1 MITKMKKLTFLI
13 YHKDYECFLQSV
25 RDLGVVHVAEKAQGT
40 AENAE
45 LQESIRL
52 SDRYASTIK
61 FLQGFNAELQEQ
73 EGDVARGEKGLEEVE
88 ALQLEKTQLQH
99 QLQVCDKER
108 AALEVWGDFDPAS
121 VMRLQE
127 VGYQVNFYICSEK
140 NFNEEWLDTYYA
152 TEINRIG
159 SRIYFITITK
169 EGSLPELEV
178 ESVKL
183 PVMSLSRLAARCES
197 LEQQMKSVDGR
208 FYLYYSMAHSSRMSV
223 AVCNTPAGHY
233 EYYGDVKTSDGRI
246 YGIDKGDM
254 LQFDPGV
261 FADDDGRVYLYSG
274 FCPNK
279 TEDEHGR
286 IMAGAH
292 VCRLSDD
299 MITMKD
305 LPHVIFPRDFK
316 CPEEAGFFEASSM
329 RKFGRKYYFIYSARA
344 NGLHY
349 CISDYP
355 DRDFVYGGRLH
366 ASSDV
371 GLRGYTPS
379 DTAYPNGN
387 THGSIIQLNESFYI
401 FDHRFTNACSYCR
414 QGVAEKIEMDENGFF
429 KAAEATSC
437 GLNGGPL
444 DGEGTYPSYIVCFL
458 KNIKLEKDA
467 SKEERL
473 SKNAYVTQDGGD
485 RESGEDAYIANM
497 QDGCIAGFKYFNMKK
512 GHNKIAISVRGNA
525 VGTIKIT
532 TDSDYSGKNI
542 EDYPIAGQALLSIES
557 HDWKETVVD
566 IDIETGINPV
576 YFIFEG
582 RGKFD
587 IKNFTII

>member
-1 MITKMKKLTFLI
+1 MNKKNNKQIFNPYLPSYEYIPDGEPHIFGDRLYI
-13 YHKDYECFLQSV
+13 YGSHDRFGGSDYC
-25 RDLGVVHVAEKAQGT
+25 
-40 AENAE
+40 ENDYVCWSAPVDD
-45 LQESIRL
+45 L
-52 SDRYASTIK
+52 SDWH
-61 FLQGFNAELQEQ
+61 F
-73 EGDVARGEKGLEEVE
+73 EGEIYNRKQHPYREERMLLFAPDVVKG
-88 ALQLEKTQLQH
+88 A
-99 QLQVCDKER
+99 
-108 AALEVWGDFDPAS
+108 
-121 VMRLQE
+121 
-127 VGYQVNFYICSEK
+127 
-140 NFNEEWLDTYYA
+140 
-152 TEINRIG
+152 
-159 SRIYFITITK
+159 
-169 EGSLPELEV
+169 
-178 ESVKL
+178 
-183 PVMSLSRLAARCES
+183 
-197 LEQQMKSVDGR
+197 DGR

-261 FADDDGRVYLYSG
+261 FADDDGSVYLYSG

-299 MITMKD
+299 MITMKA

-444 DGEGTYPSYIVCFL
+444 DGEGMYPSYIVCFL

-467 SKEERL
+467 SKEEKL

-497 QDGCIAGFKYFNMKK
+497 QDGCMAGFKYFNMKK

-542 EDYPIAGQALLSIES
+542 EDYSIAGQALLSIES

>member
-1 MITKMKKLTFLI
+1 MNTRKNKQIFNPYLPSYEYIPDGEPHIFGDRLYI
-13 YHKDYECFLQSV
+13 YGSHDRFGGSDYC
-25 RDLGVVHVAEKAQGT
+25 
-40 AENAE
+40 ENDYVCWSAPVDD
-45 LQESIRL
+45 L
-52 SDRYASTIK
+52 SDWH
-61 FLQGFNAELQEQ
+61 F
-73 EGDVARGEKGLEEVE
+73 EGEIYNRKQHPYMEERMLLFAPDVVKG
-88 ALQLEKTQLQH
+88 A
-99 QLQVCDKER
+99 
-108 AALEVWGDFDPAS
+108 
-121 VMRLQE
+121 
-127 VGYQVNFYICSEK
+127 
-140 NFNEEWLDTYYA
+140 
-152 TEINRIG
+152 
-159 SRIYFITITK
+159 
-169 EGSLPELEV
+169 
-178 ESVKL
+178 
-183 PVMSLSRLAARCES
+183 
-197 LEQQMKSVDGR
+197 DGR

-261 FADDDGRVYLYSG
+261 FADDDGNVYLYSG

-444 DGEGTYPSYIVCFL
+444 DGEGMYP
-458 KNIKLEKDA
+458 
-467 SKEERL
+467 
-473 SKNAYVTQDGGD
+473 
-485 RESGEDAYIANM
+485 
-497 QDGCIAGFKYFNMKK
+497 
-512 GHNKIAISVRGNA
+512 
-525 VGTIKIT
+525 
-532 TDSDYSGKNI
+532 
-542 EDYPIAGQALLSIES
+542 
-557 HDWKETVVD
+557 
-566 IDIETGINPV
+566 
-576 YFIFEG
+576 
-582 RGKFD
+582 
-587 IKNFTII
+587 

>member
-1 MITKMKKLTFLI
+1 MNKKNNKQIFNPYLPSYEYIPDGEPHIFGDRLYI
-13 YHKDYECFLQSV
+13 YGSHDRFGGSDYC
-25 RDLGVVHVAEKAQGT
+25 
-40 AENAE
+40 ENDYVCWSAPVDD
-45 LQESIRL
+45 L
-52 SDRYASTIK
+52 SDWH
-61 FLQGFNAELQEQ
+61 F
-73 EGDVARGEKGLEEVE
+73 EGEIYNRKQHPYREDRMLLFAPDVVKG
-88 ALQLEKTQLQH
+88 A
-99 QLQVCDKER
+99 
-108 AALEVWGDFDPAS
+108 
-121 VMRLQE
+121 
-127 VGYQVNFYICSEK
+127 
-140 NFNEEWLDTYYA
+140 
-152 TEINRIG
+152 
-159 SRIYFITITK
+159 
-169 EGSLPELEV
+169 
-178 ESVKL
+178 
-183 PVMSLSRLAARCES
+183 
-197 LEQQMKSVDGR
+197 DGR

-261 FADDDGRVYLYSG
+261 FADDDGNVYLYSG

-444 DGEGTYPSYIVCFL
+444 DGEGMYPSYIVCFL

-497 QDGCIAGFKYFNMKK
+497 QDGCMAGFKYFNMKK

-566 IDIETGINPV
+566 IDIETG
-576 YFIFEG
+576 
-582 RGKFD
+582 KFD